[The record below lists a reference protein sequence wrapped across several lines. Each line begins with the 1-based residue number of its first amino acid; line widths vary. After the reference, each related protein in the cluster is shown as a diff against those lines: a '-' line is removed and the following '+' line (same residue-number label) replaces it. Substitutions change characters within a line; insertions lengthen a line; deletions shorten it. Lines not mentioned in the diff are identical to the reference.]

1 MEYIDNKI
9 ENGIK
14 INWKKIRNRYK
25 KLGVPNDYYNPCNE
39 PIEQS
44 HYHIILSERSSGK
57 TTNLLLLGMLL
68 NDEYGI
74 IIQYIRSREEMI
86 MPKNLN
92 NLFSVINNKEFNYV
106 EKITHGAYN
115 SVVYQARRWYYC
127 LRDSDGTIIEQAN
140 NHFMMCLSFDN
151 NDNYKS
157 SYTEPLGDFI
167 IVDEFIERYYYPNSF
182 FLCMDLI
189 KTIIRSRLSPII
201 FFSANTIEKNSI
213 WFDEFTIKKE
223 IVNMKIGDKLLH
235 ETQQGTMIN
244 IHIYSPVATNQ
255 KVKSNKTFSGFANPK
270 LASITGG
277 DWAMNYV
284 QHIPNNDYDI
294 VSRNHYIKYSTSLLR
309 LTLVKIDNIGLGVYV
324 TKSTTLYDD
333 SIVYTHD
340 DVIDY
345 RYRYGF
351 GHTKLD
357 KLIWNLY
364 KMNRFYYSTNDVGNI
379 VENYIKRIKTPL

>member
-255 KVKSNKTFSGFANPK
+255 
-270 LASITGG
+270 
-277 DWAMNYV
+277 
-284 QHIPNNDYDI
+284 
-294 VSRNHYIKYSTSLLR
+294 
-309 LTLVKIDNIGLGVYV
+309 
-324 TKSTTLYDD
+324 
-333 SIVYTHD
+333 
-340 DVIDY
+340 
-345 RYRYGF
+345 
-351 GHTKLD
+351 
-357 KLIWNLY
+357 
-364 KMNRFYYSTNDVGNI
+364 
-379 VENYIKRIKTPL
+379 